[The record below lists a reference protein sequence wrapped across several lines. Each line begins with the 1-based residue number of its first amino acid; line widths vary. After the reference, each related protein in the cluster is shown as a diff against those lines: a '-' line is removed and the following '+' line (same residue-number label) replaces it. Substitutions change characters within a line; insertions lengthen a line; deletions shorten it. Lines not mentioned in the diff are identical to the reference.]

1 MHRDLEQLIRLQA
14 LESERDA
21 ARKAIDAMPGRREA
35 IEARLAEREAAV
47 ASAKQR
53 LADNQVG
60 RRAIEKDLAVV
71 QGRLA
76 KFKDQL
82 MEVKTNK
89 EYTAMQHEIA
99 TATAEVRR
107 FEDALLE
114 RMVEA
119 DELASSLKSEER
131 ELAAAKA
138 ETAKEL
144 AALEIERATIERSL
158 EDAGSQRDA
167 LAAEMNPDL
176 LAQFEQVRVKRGTA
190 VVEARDG
197 HCTVCH
203 VRLRPQVYNQI
214 RLNAEIFKCD
224 SCGRVLYY
232 VPPASPPPAPPSA

>member
-1 MHRDLEQLIRLQA
+1 MHPDLEQLIRLQA

-21 ARKAIDAMPGRREA
+21 ARRTLDAIPGRREA

-47 ASAKQR
+47 VSAKQR
-53 LADNQVG
+53 VTDNQVA

-71 QGRLA
+71 QGRLS

-99 TATAEVRR
+99 AATADVRR

-114 RMVEA
+114 RMMEA
-119 DELASSLKSEER
+119 DELTSALKHEER
-131 ELAAAKA
+131 ELAVARTEVAG
-138 ETAKEL
+138 EL
-144 AALEIERATIERSL
+144 AALDAEGAAVERSL
-158 EDAGSQRDA
+158 EAAAGRRDA
-167 LAAEMNPDL
+167 LAKEMSADV
-176 LAQFEQVRVKRGTA
+176 LALFEQVRIKRGTA

-214 RLNAEIFKCD
+214 RLNTEVHKCD

-232 VPPASPPPAPPSA
+232 VPPPTPPAVPTP

>member
-1 MHRDLEQLIRLQA
+1 MHHDLEQLIRLQA
-14 LESERDA
+14 LESERDTG
-21 ARKAIDAMPGRREA
+21 RKAIDAVPARREA
-35 IEARLAEREAAV
+35 IEARLAEREGAV
-47 ASAKQR
+47 AAARQR
-53 LADNQVG
+53 VAENQAA

-71 QGRLA
+71 QGRLS

-119 DELASSLKSEER
+119 DELTAALKADER
-131 ELAAAKA
+131 ELAAAKV
-138 ETAKEL
+138 ETAKQV
-144 AALEIERATIERSL
+144 AALDAEQQSLERAL
-158 EDAGSQRDA
+158 EEAGTRRNA
-167 LAAEMNPDL
+167 LAAEMSPDL

-214 RLNAEIFKCD
+214 RLNTEIHKCD

-232 VPPASPPPAPPSA
+232 VPPPPPPTPASA

>member
-21 ARKAIDAMPGRREA
+21 ARRTLDAIPGRREA
-35 IEARLAEREAAV
+35 IEARLSEREAAV
-47 ASAKQR
+47 VSAKQR
-53 LADNQVG
+53 VTDNQVA

-71 QGRLA
+71 QGRLS

-99 TATAEVRR
+99 AATADVRR

-119 DELASSLKSEER
+119 DELTSALKNEER
-131 ELAAAKA
+131 ELAVARTEVAG
-138 ETAKEL
+138 EL
-144 AALEIERATIERSL
+144 AALDAEAAVVERSL
-158 EDAGSQRDA
+158 DAAAGRRDA
-167 LAAEMNPDL
+167 LAREMSADV
-176 LAQFEQVRVKRGTA
+176 LALFEQVRIKRGTA

-214 RLNAEIFKCD
+214 RLNTEVHKCD

-232 VPPASPPPAPPSA
+232 VPPPTPPAAPTP

>member
-1 MHRDLEQLIRLQA
+1 MHPDLEQLIRLQA
-14 LESERDA
+14 LETERDT
-21 ARKAIDAMPGRREA
+21 ARRAIDAMPDRRQG

-47 ASAKQR
+47 ASAKER
-53 LADNQVG
+53 VTDNQVA

-99 TATAEVRR
+99 TATSEVRR

-119 DELASSLKSEER
+119 DELTSALKTEER
-131 ELAAAKA
+131 DLAAARTEA
-138 ETAKEL
+138 ATEL
-144 AALEIERATIERSL
+144 AALDAERTTIERSL
-158 EDAGSQRDA
+158 SEAGARRDA
-167 LAAEMNPDL
+167 LAAEMSPDV
-176 LAQFEQVRVKRGTA
+176 LALFEQVRVKRGTA

-197 HCTVCH
+197 HCSVCH
-203 VRLRPQVYNQI
+203 VRLRPQVYNQL
-214 RLNAEIFKCD
+214 RLNLEIFKCD

-232 VPPASPPPAPPSA
+232 VPPPAPPVAPSA

>member
-1 MHRDLEQLIRLQA
+1 MHPDLEQLIRLQA

-21 ARKAIDAMPGRREA
+21 ARRTLDAIPGRREA

-53 LADNQVG
+53 VTDNQVA

-71 QGRLA
+71 QGRLS

-99 TATAEVRR
+99 AAAADVRR

-119 DELASSLKSEER
+119 DELTSALKNEER
-131 ELAAAKA
+131 ELAVARTEVAG
-138 ETAKEL
+138 EL
-144 AALEIERATIERSL
+144 AALDAEGAAVERSL
-158 EDAGSQRDA
+158 EAAAGRRDA
-167 LAAEMNPDL
+167 LAKEMSADV
-176 LAQFEQVRVKRGTA
+176 LALFEQVRIKRGTA

-214 RLNAEIFKCD
+214 RLNTEVHKCD

-232 VPPASPPPAPPSA
+232 VPPPTPPAVPTP